1 LSTVRVVFCVP
12 TKEKALTIEF
22 TPWPKTSRFF
32 RDIVITEKI
41 DGTNAAVGI
50 VKMGAEDLDENSD
63 PIDTNLVTMQEVEV
77 DGEWG
82 IYGLYAQSR
91 NKLIFHGKQDN
102 YGFAQWVHENR
113 TELVQH
119 LGEGLHFGEW
129 WGSGIQRGYGLQK
142 GEKHFSLFNTDR
154 FQGIE
159 EESEDLVRCVPVL
172 YKGSMEEKWI
182 THNLDMLQDFGSA
195 AAPGFKNPEG
205 ICIYHTSSRLV
216 QKVTLDN
223 NDAGKWEHL

>member
-1 LSTVRVVFCVP
+1 M
-12 TKEKALTIEF
+12 TIEF

-50 VKMGAEDLDENSD
+50 VKLGPEDLDENSD
-63 PIDTNLVTMQEVEV
+63 PIATNLVTIQEVEV

-91 NKLIFHGKQDN
+91 NKLIFPGKQDN
-102 YGFAQWVHENR
+102 YGFAGWVNTNR
-113 TELVQH
+113 TELVTS

-142 GEKHFSLFNTDR
+142 GEKHFSLFNTHR
-154 FQGIE
+154 FEGIQE
-159 EESEDLVRCVPVL
+159 TSNDLVRCVPIL
-172 YKGSMEEKWI
+172 YTGAMEEKWI